1 MHAILAIAAKDLRL
15 LLRDKTAFFFVFIFP
30 LLVGILFGYVFSG
43 GGGDGPSG
51 VKVNVVDADQTTAS
65 RAFIAALSEDGT
77 LVVTPHTDPAPA
89 EDQVR
94 TGASAAVIT
103 IPKGFQE
110 SLRGVFTGEGAS
122 IDVAIDPARQFE
134 RGIIE
139 GLVTAA
145 GFRTLAGAVTDPTQ
159 SLAILDRSRESLRAA
174 DGVPPVQRALLDT
187 LLSAGEALVRDQAQ
201 AQNEEAGD
209 GAQAAP
215 TGDGFMPIRVGVRSV
230 ARDHTR
236 ERSAFEITF
245 PQASAW
251 GIMGV
256 VMGFGIS
263 IVTERSSGTLT
274 RLLMAPITKWHVIG
288 GKAVGCFLGSLM
300 VQVVLFAVGVSFF
313 GIRPGS
319 WPLLALAVVSGCI
332 GFVGVMMLLAV
343 LGRTAAAS
351 EGIARATLIVLALV
365 GGAGIPLMVMPPF
378 MRIIASVS
386 PFKWLI
392 LALEGALW
400 RDFTVAEMVLPCGVL
415 VAVGVVGFALGAMLF
430 RDED

>member
-1 MHAILAIAAKDLRL
+1 
-15 LLRDKTAFFFVFIFP
+15 
-30 LLVGILFGYVFSG
+30 
-43 GGGDGPSG
+43 
-51 VKVNVVDADQTTAS
+51 
-65 RAFIAALSEDGT
+65 
-77 LVVTPHTDPAPA
+77 
-89 EDQVR
+89 
-94 TGASAAVIT
+94 
-103 IPKGFQE
+103 
-110 SLRGVFTGEGAS
+110 
-122 IDVAIDPARQFE
+122 
-134 RGIIE
+134 
-139 GLVTAA
+139 
-145 GFRTLAGAVTDPTQ
+145 
-159 SLAILDRSRESLRAA
+159 
-174 DGVPPVQRALLDT
+174 
-187 LLSAGEALVRDQAQ
+187 
-201 AQNEEAGD
+201 
-209 GAQAAP
+209 
-215 TGDGFMPIRVGVRSV
+215 
-230 ARDHTR
+230 
-236 ERSAFEITF
+236 
-245 PQASAW
+245 
-251 GIMGV
+251 
-256 VMGFGIS
+256 
-263 IVTERSSGTLT
+263 
-274 RLLMAPITKWHVIG
+274 MAPITKWHVIG